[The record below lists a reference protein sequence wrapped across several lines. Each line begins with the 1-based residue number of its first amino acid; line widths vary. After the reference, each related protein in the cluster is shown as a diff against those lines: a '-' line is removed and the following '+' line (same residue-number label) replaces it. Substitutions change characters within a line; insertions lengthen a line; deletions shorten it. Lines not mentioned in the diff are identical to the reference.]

1 MCLFVNLH
9 YKHKQ
14 AEVSDCITT
23 KDKQEIKLARLCAK
37 VWRSCS
43 QQLKP
48 TNGTLCLISIDQS
61 FNLYISHKLL
71 CKKIHWKGYQMVRRP
86 FLHSSFAFW
95 LFLKSFVITI
105 GCEDGLGSWN
115 NATCTTVKLICLLN
129 TALKQSVWCAHS
141 LKYLLELN
149 TREAGVTENQ
159 RARGACCS
167 HMVRAWAPILCVK
180 PSLQWRKNSVISL
193 FRLSCNYKPESFC

>member
-1 MCLFVNLH
+1 MQVWIFFVTCTHCTFGKMCLFVNLH

-43 QQLKP
+43 QQLKT

-71 CKKIHWKGYQMVRRP
+71 CKKIHWKGYQIVRRP

-105 GCEDGLGSWN
+105 GCEDGLRSWN
-115 NATCTTVKLICLLN
+115 NAMCTTVKLICLLN
-129 TALKQSVWCAHS
+129 TALKQSV
-141 LKYLLELN
+141 
-149 TREAGVTENQ
+149 
-159 RARGACCS
+159 
-167 HMVRAWAPILCVK
+167 
-180 PSLQWRKNSVISL
+180 
-193 FRLSCNYKPESFC
+193 

>member
-23 KDKQEIKLARLCAK
+23 KDKQEIKLARLCTK

-71 CKKIHWKGYQMVRRP
+71 CKKIHWKGYQIVRRP

-95 LFLKSFVITI
+95 LFLKSFVITF
-105 GCEDGLGSWN
+105 GCEDGLRSWN

-141 LKYLLELN
+141 LKYLLEQHS
-149 TREAGVTENQ
+149 TKQ
-159 RARGACCS
+159 ARGGCDWEPEGPWCLLFPHGRS
-167 HMVRAWAPILCVK
+167 LSTYFLCQTQLTVNK
-180 PSLQWRKNSVISL
+180 K
-193 FRLSCNYKPESFC
+193 FCNLIVQTVL

>member
-71 CKKIHWKGYQMVRRP
+71 CKKIHWKGYQMVRQP

-149 TREAGVTENQ
+149 KREAGVTENQ

-193 FRLSCNYKPESFC
+193 FRLTCNYKPESFC